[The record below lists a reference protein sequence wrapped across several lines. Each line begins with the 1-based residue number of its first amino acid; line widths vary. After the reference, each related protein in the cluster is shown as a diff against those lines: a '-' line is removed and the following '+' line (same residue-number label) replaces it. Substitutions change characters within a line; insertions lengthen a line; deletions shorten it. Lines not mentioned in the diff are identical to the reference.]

1 MLMRL
6 LRLGLSPR
14 VSKHSRCGVF
24 GVALKA
30 PKPDE
35 NPSGMQGNQDEAIK
49 TSQTT

>member
-1 MLMRL
+1 LLMRL

-14 VSKHSRCGVF
+14 VSKYSRCGVF

-35 NPSGMQGNQDEAIK
+35 NPSGMRGNKDEAM
-49 TSQTT
+49 TTKS